1 MPAKK
6 NIFFS
11 CVCVKCFKS
20 AKKDIKNVNLK
31 LLTKED
37 TFG

>member
-1 MPAKK
+1 MKKKIIFLCVCLKWFKLTKK
-6 NIFFS
+6 NI
-11 CVCVKCFKS
+11 KT
-20 AKKDIKNVNLK
+20 VNLK